1 MASKRNIASYFKP
14 LLESSLKFSNNI
26 LLPEISIEP
35 KNGHNN
41 TSDCNKAFY
50 SSRDFK
56 FPEKQFGNEPFTR
69 LHKVKWFEIYP

>member
-1 MASKRNIASYFKP
+1 M
-14 LLESSLKFSNNI
+14 